1 MWKVTT
7 KRWAFSAGACLA
19 GGVLAGIFGS
29 LLTSLS
35 WIIGAEVHPWVR
47 AVGTV
52 LLILTIP
59 LLILA
64 GHCLDGLERATKELS
79 SARPPSAK
87 ESTLSHHAIRLR
99 LKSATER
106 Q

>member
-1 MWKVTT
+1 MRLGPIKFSV
-7 KRWAFSAGACLA
+7 KSWAVCACACFA
-19 GGVLAGIFGS
+19 GGIVAGIVGS
-29 LLTSLS
+29 VLTSLS

-64 GHCLDGLERATKELS
+64 GHCLDRLERTVKAKPLTYS
-79 SARPPSAK
+79 PTQHARQSRA
-87 ESTLSHHAIRLR
+87 
-99 LKSATER
+99 
-106 Q
+106 